1 LCAGNTFYPY
11 PARAARANH
20 GGREV
25 AVGHDQQCRKA
36 PVTLCGPGEGA
47 GVYLTHHYRIGVSRY
62 GCTSTD
68 LLLSINS
75 RTERR
80 RRGGGGGGARGA
92 ARGGGGGV
100 AAGGLQTSRRD
111 AGKDYRA
118 ECKCTDAPSVAGVHS
133 IVPTARS
140 VHNPLLQAWRGGN
153 VSLLVA
159 TTHHTILLCS
169 IPLRRSNSN
178 GVVQQKAEQRRRY
191 RQGKK
196 LYSSVAHSA
205 AAA

>member
-1 LCAGNTFYPY
+1 
-11 PARAARANH
+11 
-20 GGREV
+20 
-25 AVGHDQQCRKA
+25 
-36 PVTLCGPGEGA
+36 VTLCGPGEGA

-159 TTHHTILLCS
+159 TTHHTILCS